1 MYTYR
6 INSKRL
12 GVFQRITTGALALVT
27 APKPK
32 DIPSVIAFG
41 VQQKPEVHTI
51 GHEEDIPNLSA
62 TDKERAAIY
71 MDKQT
76 YTVWVEGLKKQFPI
90 GMRVTLRQYPVME
103 SRTIPPPVFVI
114 NDIQEIR
121 QLVQWDSV
129 YKQPKAIGIRG
140 QEGGSYISTSPMNI
154 RNLTEKEIALVDLFN
169 KEKQEHTPETA

>member
-1 MYTYR
+1 
-6 INSKRL
+6 
-12 GVFQRITTGALALVT
+12 
-27 APKPK
+27 
-32 DIPSVIAFG
+32 
-41 VQQKPEVHTI
+41 
-51 GHEEDIPNLSA
+51 
-62 TDKERAAIY
+62 
-71 MDKQT
+71 
-76 YTVWVEGLKKQFPI
+76 
-90 GMRVTLRQYPVME
+90 ME

-154 RNLTEKEIALVDLFN
+154 RNLTEKEIALVDLYN